1 MEQSLE
7 AGAGAAPRVFYGWVI
22 VGLCFLLQ
30 GVAAACT
37 QYLVGVFAVPF
48 ADEFGGSR
56 AGVLF
61 ATTSVMAIAGGVLA
75 PPLGA
80 LLRRRSIRWLLVF
93 SVGWLGCG
101 FAALAATT
109 ALWQVGAVY
118 ALAMSVGM
126 TTINLGTNTL
136 AATWFS
142 ARRGRALGFVAAG
155 TSAFGFLLPPLV
167 SHGVAALGW
176 RTTCVL
182 LALLLWLVVPLV
194 ARLLVDR
201 PEQRGLLPDGASPVA
216 GAVPPAAAGAG
227 WTVRALLGSARF
239 WLVVLPVGL
248 CLASAVAL
256 LTNLIPVAMDA
267 GVGAQAAAYLTSV
280 AALCSLSGKIVF
292 GFAADRIGQR
302 RMVWLPAG
310 FIGATCLLLVAG
322 SPGYPQLLAGALA
335 LGLGLGAATPAWGA
349 LVALHFGRDG
359 FSLAMGLMSPVL
371 SVLLAASVPFA
382 GWVYDRTGSYD
393 DAWLTLL
400 AALLLAA
407 ACGRALPAPPERA
420 GN

>member
-7 AGAGAAPRVFYGWVI
+7 VERRAEPRLFYGWVI

-30 GVAAACT
+30 GLAAGST

-48 ADEFGGSR
+48 ATDFDASR

-61 ATTSVMAIAGGVLA
+61 ATSSLMAIAGGVLA
-75 PPLGA
+75 PVAGA
-80 LLRRRSIRWLLVF
+80 LLRRYSIRWLMAFAVA
-93 SVGWLGCG
+93 WMGCG
-101 FAALAATT
+101 FAALAA
-109 ALWQVGAVY
+109 ASGLWQVGAIY
-118 ALAMSVGM
+118 ALALAVGM

-136 AATWFS
+136 AATWFTTK
-142 ARRGRALGFVAAG
+142 RGRALGFVAAG

-167 SHGVAALGW
+167 SHGVAELGW

-182 LALLLWLVVPLV
+182 LALLMWLVVPLV

-201 PEQRGLLPDGASPVA
+201 PEQRGLLPDGAAPA
-216 GAVPPAAAGAG
+216 GDQAAAAAAARV
-227 WTVRALLGSARF
+227 WTVRALLVSPAF

-256 LTNLIPVAMDA
+256 LTNLIPVAVDA
-267 GVGAQAAAYLTSV
+267 GIGAQTAAYLASV
-280 AALCSLSGKIVF
+280 AALCGVFGKIVF
-292 GFAADRIGQR
+292 GFIADRIDQR

-310 FIGATCLLLVAG
+310 FIGISCLLLVVG
-322 SPGYPQLLAGALA
+322 EPGYAQLLSAGVA
-335 LGLGLGAATPAWGA
+335 LGLGIGAATPAWGA

-371 SVLLAASVPFA
+371 SVLLAISVPFA

-393 DAWLTLL
+393 GAWLTLL
-400 AALLLAA
+400 AALALAA
-407 ACGRALPAPPERA
+407 ICGRLLPAVPGRA
-420 GN
+420 